1 MGFLKFEDMMKLG
14 LHNELLKA
22 IEELKQLT
30 STISLESLIN
40 FISMRQ
46 FKFNHGKSTTLS
58 SPFQQGTYLLGLAAS
73 QEEPTN
79 PIEFSDHLDKEIS
92 KLLNQIFSF
101 YTLNYFDLDKNNEN
115 DKKTKLVVMSAFIH
129 YFFTSKTLNSHQIK
143 EWIVFWFKDY
153 SRILQENYKFSV
165 EDLLSFS
172 ALLEDGIQDN
182 FDEGKKEIQ
191 LLDLYRQRFLD
202 KCDEDIANFPL
213 EVQRIKDDS
222 ELQERMKNFFENSLK
237 VFSVPI
243 SKMSDKFGS
252 EKLNSILNVFSLKRG
267 DAEEIIYLTDK
278 NPIQFKSLFID
289 KDRIYYV
296 ANNSF
301 FISIINFLENFLYK
315 EVKNA
320 QKNIQNRDKKLE
332 LKTIELFK
340 KLCSSNAE
348 FYESAFQNTNSTNE
362 HDLVIYDNGVLL
374 IVEAKASPPKEPMR
388 DAEKAFIKIRDH
400 FKSNAGLQKA
410 FEQANSL
417 KNRVLEEQKLTL
429 FTKKGK
435 LLIEI
440 PLVEIKVIHTIC
452 VTRDDF
458 GALGCNLDY
467 LLNKQ
472 EDESYPWVIDIANLD
487 SIVQAWDHLELNY
500 SDFYEFLSQRNQLH
514 NKVVSMDELEYVG
527 AYLKYQGGLKGFIS
541 AKADYIPLSMED
553 ADIFDEIYFKTLADE
568 KYELKK
574 APLFLHRIRRED
586 IFGAEK
592 KKVSTQKTNRKP
604 RSKIQRKS
612 RKLNRNK

>member
-1 MGFLKFEDMMKLG
+1 MMKPE
-14 LHNELLKA
+14 LHDELLKA
-22 IEELKQLT
+22 IKELKQLT

-46 FKFNHGKSTTLS
+46 FEFNHGKSTTLS

-79 PIEFSDHLDKEIS
+79 PTEFNDHLDKKIS
-92 KLLNQIFSF
+92 KLLNRIFSF
-101 YTLNYFDLDKNNEN
+101 YTLNYFDVDKNNEN
-115 DKKTKLVVMSAFIH
+115 DKQTKLVVMSAFIH

-143 EWIVFWFKDY
+143 EWIFFWFKDY
-153 SRILQENYKFSV
+153 STILQENYKFSV

-172 ALLEDGIQDN
+172 TLLEDEIQNN
-182 FDEGKKEIQ
+182 FDERKKEIQ
-191 LLDLYRQRFLD
+191 LLDLYRQRFLE

-213 EVQRIKDDS
+213 EMQRIKDDS
-222 ELQERMKNFFENSLK
+222 ELQGKMKNFFDNSLK
-237 VFSVPI
+237 FFSVPI
-243 SKMSDKFGS
+243 SKISDKFES
-252 EKLNSILNVFSLKRG
+252 EKLDNILNVFSLKRG

-301 FISIINFLENFLYK
+301 FIAIINFLENFLYK
-315 EVKNA
+315 EVKSA
-320 QKNIQNRDKKLE
+320 QENIQNRDKKLE
-332 LKTIELFK
+332 SKTTELFK
-340 KLCSSNAE
+340 RLCSSNAE
-348 FYESAFQNTNSTNE
+348 FYESAFQNANSTNE

-400 FKSNAGLQKA
+400 FKSSAGLQKA
-410 FEQANSL
+410 FDQANSL
-417 KNRVLEEQKLTL
+417 KNRVLDDQKLTL

-458 GALGCNLDY
+458 GALGCNLNY
-467 LLNKQ
+467 LLDKQ
-472 EDESYPWVIDIANLD
+472 EGESYPWVIDIANLD

-514 NKVVSMDELEYVG
+514 NKVISMDELEYVG

-541 AKADYIPLSMED
+541 AKADYIPLTMED

-574 APLFLHRIRRED
+574 ISLDLQRLKRED
-586 IFGAEK
+586 LFGHEVK
-592 KKVSTQKTNRKP
+592 EHRKKVNRKP
-604 RSKIQRKS
+604 KSKIQKKS
-612 RKLNRNK
+612 RKVNRK

>member
-1 MGFLKFEDMMKLG
+1 MKPE
-14 LHNELLKA
+14 LHDELLKA
-22 IEELKQLT
+22 IKELKQLT

-46 FKFNHGKSTTLS
+46 FEFNHGKSTTLS

-79 PIEFSDHLDKEIS
+79 PTEFNDHLDKKIS
-92 KLLNQIFSF
+92 KLLNRIFSF
-101 YTLNYFDLDKNNEN
+101 YTLNYFDVDKNNEN
-115 DKKTKLVVMSAFIH
+115 DKQTKLVVMSAFIH

-143 EWIVFWFKDY
+143 EWIFFWFKDY
-153 SRILQENYKFSV
+153 STILQENYKFSV

-172 ALLEDGIQDN
+172 TLLEDEIQNN
-182 FDEGKKEIQ
+182 FDERKKEIQ
-191 LLDLYRQRFLD
+191 LLDLYRQRFLE

-213 EVQRIKDDS
+213 EMQRIKDDS
-222 ELQERMKNFFENSLK
+222 ELQGKMKNFFDNSLK

-243 SKMSDKFGS
+243 SKISDKFES
-252 EKLNSILNVFSLKRG
+252 EKLDNILNVFSLKRG

-301 FISIINFLENFLYK
+301 FIAIINFLENFLYK
-315 EVKNA
+315 EVKSA

-332 LKTIELFK
+332 SKTTELFK
-340 KLCSSNAE
+340 RLCSSNAE
-348 FYESAFQNTNSTNE
+348 FYESAFQNANSTNE

-400 FKSNAGLQKA
+400 FKSSAGLQKA
-410 FEQANSL
+410 FDQANSL
-417 KNRVLEEQKLTL
+417 KNRVLDDQKLTL

-458 GALGCNLDY
+458 GALGCNLNY
-467 LLNKQ
+467 LLDKQ
-472 EDESYPWVIDIANLD
+472 EGESYPWVIDIANLD

-514 NKVVSMDELEYVG
+514 NKVISMDELEYVG

-541 AKADYIPLSMED
+541 AKADYIPLTMED

-574 APLFLHRIRRED
+574 ISLDLQRLKRED
-586 IFGAEK
+586 LFGHEVK
-592 KKVSTQKTNRKP
+592 EHRKKVNRKP
-604 RSKIQRKS
+604 KSKIQKKS
-612 RKLNRNK
+612 RKVNRK

>member
-1 MGFLKFEDMMKLG
+1 MMKPE
-14 LHNELLKA
+14 LHDELLKA
-22 IEELKQLT
+22 IKELKQLT

-46 FKFNHGKSTTLS
+46 FEFNHGKSTTLS

-79 PIEFSDHLDKEIS
+79 PTEFNDHLDKKIS
-92 KLLNQIFSF
+92 KLLNRIFSF
-101 YTLNYFDLDKNNEN
+101 YTLNYFDVDKNNEN
-115 DKKTKLVVMSAFIH
+115 DKQTKLVVMSAFIH

-143 EWIVFWFKDY
+143 EWIFFWFKDY
-153 SRILQENYKFSV
+153 STILQENYKFSV

-172 ALLEDGIQDN
+172 TLLEDEIQNN
-182 FDEGKKEIQ
+182 FDERKKEIQ
-191 LLDLYRQRFLD
+191 LLDLYRQRFLE

-213 EVQRIKDDS
+213 EMQRIKDDS
-222 ELQERMKNFFENSLK
+222 ELQGKMKNFFDNSLK

-243 SKMSDKFGS
+243 SKISDKFES
-252 EKLNSILNVFSLKRG
+252 EKLDNILNVFSLKRG

-301 FISIINFLENFLYK
+301 FIAIINFLENFLYK
-315 EVKNA
+315 EVKSA

-332 LKTIELFK
+332 SKTTELFK
-340 KLCSSNAE
+340 RLCSSNAE
-348 FYESAFQNTNSTNE
+348 FYESAFQNANSTNE

-388 DAEKAFIKIRDH
+388 DAEKAFIKIRGH
-400 FKSNAGLQKA
+400 FKSSAGLQKA
-410 FEQANSL
+410 FDQANSL
-417 KNRVLEEQKLTL
+417 KNRVLDDQKLTL

-458 GALGCNLDY
+458 GALGCNLNY
-467 LLNKQ
+467 LLDKQ
-472 EDESYPWVIDIANLD
+472 EGESYPWVIDIANLD

-514 NKVVSMDELEYVG
+514 NKVISMDELEYVG

-541 AKADYIPLSMED
+541 AKADYIPLTMKN
-553 ADIFDEIYFKTLADE
+553 ADIFDEIYFKTLADK

-574 APLFLHRIRRED
+574 ISLDLQRLKRED
-586 IFGAEK
+586 LFGHEVK
-592 KKVSTQKTNRKP
+592 EHRKKVNRKP
-604 RSKIQRKS
+604 KSKIQKKS
-612 RKLNRNK
+612 RKVNRK

>member
-1 MGFLKFEDMMKLG
+1 MKPE
-14 LHNELLKA
+14 LHDELLKA

-46 FKFNHGKSTTLS
+46 FEFNHGKSTTLS

-79 PIEFSDHLDKEIS
+79 PTEFNDHLDKKIS
-92 KLLNQIFSF
+92 KLLNRIFSF
-101 YTLNYFDLDKNNEN
+101 YTLNYFDVDKNNEN
-115 DKKTKLVVMSAFIH
+115 DKQTKLVVMSAFIH

-143 EWIVFWFKDY
+143 EWIFFWFKDY
-153 SRILQENYKFSV
+153 STILQENYKFSV

-172 ALLEDGIQDN
+172 NLLEDEIQNN
-182 FDEGKKEIQ
+182 FDERKKEIQ
-191 LLDLYRQRFLD
+191 LLDLYRQRFLE

-213 EVQRIKDDS
+213 EMQRIKDDS
-222 ELQERMKNFFENSLK
+222 ELQEKMKNFFDNSLK

-243 SKMSDKFGS
+243 SKISDKFEG
-252 EKLNSILNVFSLKRG
+252 EKLNNILNVFSLKRG

-301 FISIINFLENFLYK
+301 FIAIINFLENFLYK
-315 EVKNA
+315 EVKSA

-332 LKTIELFK
+332 SKTTELFK
-340 KLCSSNAE
+340 RLCSSNAE
-348 FYESAFQNTNSTNE
+348 FYESAFQNANSTNE

-400 FKSNAGLQKA
+400 FKSSAGLQKA
-410 FEQANSL
+410 FDQANSL
-417 KNRVLEEQKLTL
+417 KNRVLDDQKLTL

-458 GALGCNLDY
+458 GALSCNLNY
-467 LLNKQ
+467 LLDKQ
-472 EDESYPWVIDIANLD
+472 EGESYPWVIDIANLD

-514 NKVVSMDELEYVG
+514 NKVISMDELEYVG

-541 AKADYIPLSMED
+541 AKADYIPLTMED

-574 APLFLHRIRRED
+574 ISLDLQRLKRED
-586 IFGAEK
+586 LFRHEVK
-592 KKVSTQKTNRKP
+592 EHRKKVNRKP
-604 RSKIQRKS
+604 KSKIQKKS
-612 RKLNRNK
+612 RKVNRK

>member
-1 MGFLKFEDMMKLG
+1 MKPE
-14 LHNELLKA
+14 LHDELLKA
-22 IEELKQLT
+22 IKELKQLT

-46 FKFNHGKSTTLS
+46 FEFNHGKSTTLS

-79 PIEFSDHLDKEIS
+79 PTEFNDHLDKKIS
-92 KLLNQIFSF
+92 KLLNRIFSF
-101 YTLNYFDLDKNNEN
+101 YTLNYFDVDKNNEN
-115 DKKTKLVVMSAFIH
+115 DKQTKLVVMSAFIH

-143 EWIVFWFKDY
+143 EWIFFWFKDY
-153 SRILQENYKFSV
+153 STILQENYKFSV

-172 ALLEDGIQDN
+172 TLLEDEIQNN
-182 FDEGKKEIQ
+182 FDERKKEIQ
-191 LLDLYRQRFLD
+191 LLDLYRQRFLE

-213 EVQRIKDDS
+213 EMQRIKDDS
-222 ELQERMKNFFENSLK
+222 ELQGKMKNFFDNSLK

-243 SKMSDKFGS
+243 SKISDKFES
-252 EKLNSILNVFSLKRG
+252 EKLDNILNVFSLKRG

-301 FISIINFLENFLYK
+301 FIAIINFLENFLYK
-315 EVKNA
+315 EVKSA

-332 LKTIELFK
+332 SKTTELFK
-340 KLCSSNAE
+340 RLCSSNAE
-348 FYESAFQNTNSTNE
+348 FYESAFQNANSTNE

-400 FKSNAGLQKA
+400 FKSSAGLQKA
-410 FEQANSL
+410 FDQANSL
-417 KNRVLEEQKLTL
+417 KNRVLDDQKLTL

-458 GALGCNLDY
+458 GALGCNLNY
-467 LLNKQ
+467 LLDKQ
-472 EDESYPWVIDIANLD
+472 EGESYPWVIDIANLD

-514 NKVVSMDELEYVG
+514 NKVISMDELEYVG

-541 AKADYIPLSMED
+541 AKADYIPLTMKN
-553 ADIFDEIYFKTLADE
+553 ADIFDEIYFKTLADK

-574 APLFLHRIRRED
+574 ISLDLQRLKRED
-586 IFGAEK
+586 LFGHEVK
-592 KKVSTQKTNRKP
+592 EHRKKVNRKP
-604 RSKIQRKS
+604 KSKIQKKS
-612 RKLNRNK
+612 RKVNRK

>member
-1 MGFLKFEDMMKLG
+1 MKPE
-14 LHNELLKA
+14 LHDELVKA

-46 FKFNHGKSTTLS
+46 FEFNHGKSTTLS

-79 PIEFSDHLDKEIS
+79 PTEFNDHLDKKIS
-92 KLLNQIFSF
+92 KLLNRIFSF
-101 YTLNYFDLDKNNEN
+101 YTLNYFDVDKNNEN
-115 DKKTKLVVMSAFIH
+115 DKQTKLVVMSAFIH

-143 EWIVFWFKDY
+143 EWIFFWFKDY
-153 SRILQENYKFSV
+153 STILQENYKFSV

-172 ALLEDGIQDN
+172 TLLEDEIQNN
-182 FDEGKKEIQ
+182 FDERKKEIQ
-191 LLDLYRQRFLD
+191 LLDLYRQRFLE

-213 EVQRIKDDS
+213 EMQRIKDDS
-222 ELQERMKNFFENSLK
+222 ELQEKMKNFFDNSLK

-243 SKMSDKFGS
+243 SKISDKFES
-252 EKLNSILNVFSLKRG
+252 EKLNNILNVFSLKRG

-278 NPIQFKSLFID
+278 NPVQFKSLFID

-301 FISIINFLENFLYK
+301 FIAIINFLENFLYK
-315 EVKNA
+315 EVKSA

-332 LKTIELFK
+332 SKTTELFK
-340 KLCSSNAE
+340 RLCSSNAE
-348 FYESAFQNTNSTNE
+348 FYESAFQNANSTNE

-400 FKSNAGLQKA
+400 FKSSAGLQKA
-410 FEQANSL
+410 FDQANSL
-417 KNRVLEEQKLTL
+417 KNRVLDDQKLTL

-458 GALGCNLDY
+458 GAFGCNLNY
-467 LLNKQ
+467 LLDKQ

-500 SDFYEFLSQRNQLH
+500 SNFYEFLSQRNQLH
-514 NKVVSMDELEYVG
+514 NKVISMDELEYVG

-541 AKADYIPLSMED
+541 AKADYIPLTMED

-574 APLFLHRIRRED
+574 ISLDLQRLKRED
-586 IFGAEK
+586 LFGHEVK
-592 KKVSTQKTNRKP
+592 EYRKKVNRKP
-604 RSKIQRKS
+604 KSKIQKKS
-612 RKLNRNK
+612 RKVNRK

>member
-1 MGFLKFEDMMKLG
+1 
-14 LHNELLKA
+14 
-22 IEELKQLT
+22 
-30 STISLESLIN
+30 
-40 FISMRQ
+40 
-46 FKFNHGKSTTLS
+46 
-58 SPFQQGTYLLGLAAS
+58 
-73 QEEPTN
+73 
-79 PIEFSDHLDKEIS
+79 
-92 KLLNQIFSF
+92 
-101 YTLNYFDLDKNNEN
+101 
-115 DKKTKLVVMSAFIH
+115 MSAFIH

-143 EWIVFWFKDY
+143 EWIFFWFKDY
-153 SRILQENYKFSV
+153 STILQENYKFSV

-172 ALLEDGIQDN
+172 TLLEDEIQNN
-182 FDEGKKEIQ
+182 FDERKKEIQ
-191 LLDLYRQRFLD
+191 LLDLYRQRFLE

-213 EVQRIKDDS
+213 EMQRIKDDS
-222 ELQERMKNFFENSLK
+222 ELQGKMKNFFDNSLK

-243 SKMSDKFGS
+243 SKISDKFES
-252 EKLNSILNVFSLKRG
+252 EKLDNILNVFSLKRG

-301 FISIINFLENFLYK
+301 FIAIINFLENFLYK
-315 EVKNA
+315 EVKSA

-332 LKTIELFK
+332 SKTTELFK
-340 KLCSSNAE
+340 RLCSSNAE
-348 FYESAFQNTNSTNE
+348 FYESAFQNANSTNE

-400 FKSNAGLQKA
+400 FKSSAGLQKA
-410 FEQANSL
+410 FDQANSL
-417 KNRVLEEQKLTL
+417 KNRVLDDQKLTL

-458 GALGCNLDY
+458 GALGCNLNY
-467 LLNKQ
+467 LLDKQ
-472 EDESYPWVIDIANLD
+472 EGESYPWVIDIANLD

-514 NKVVSMDELEYVG
+514 NKVISMDELEYVG

-541 AKADYIPLSMED
+541 AKADYIPLTMKN
-553 ADIFDEIYFKTLADE
+553 ADIFDEIYFKTLADK

-574 APLFLHRIRRED
+574 ISLDLQRLKRED
-586 IFGAEK
+586 LFGHEVK
-592 KKVSTQKTNRKP
+592 EHRKKVNRKP
-604 RSKIQRKS
+604 KSKIQKKS
-612 RKLNRNK
+612 RKVNRK

>member
-1 MGFLKFEDMMKLG
+1 MMKPE
-14 LHNELLKA
+14 LHDELLKA
-22 IEELKQLT
+22 IKELKQLT

-46 FKFNHGKSTTLS
+46 FEFNHGKSTTLS

-79 PIEFSDHLDKEIS
+79 PTEFNDHLDKKIS
-92 KLLNQIFSF
+92 KLLNRIFSF
-101 YTLNYFDLDKNNEN
+101 YTLNYFDVDKNNEN
-115 DKKTKLVVMSAFIH
+115 DKQTKLVVMSAFIH

-143 EWIVFWFKDY
+143 EWIFFWFKDY
-153 SRILQENYKFSV
+153 STILQENYKFSV

-172 ALLEDGIQDN
+172 TLLEDEIQNN
-182 FDEGKKEIQ
+182 FDERKKEIQ
-191 LLDLYRQRFLD
+191 LLDLYRQRFLE

-213 EVQRIKDDS
+213 EMQRIKDDS
-222 ELQERMKNFFENSLK
+222 ELQGKMKNFFDNSLK

-243 SKMSDKFGS
+243 SKISDKFES
-252 EKLNSILNVFSLKRG
+252 EKLDNILNVFSLKRG

-301 FISIINFLENFLYK
+301 FIAIINFLENFLYK
-315 EVKNA
+315 EVKSA

-332 LKTIELFK
+332 SKTTELFK
-340 KLCSSNAE
+340 RLCSSNAE
-348 FYESAFQNTNSTNE
+348 FYESAFQNANSTNE

-400 FKSNAGLQKA
+400 FKSSAGLQKA
-410 FEQANSL
+410 FDQANSL
-417 KNRVLEEQKLTL
+417 KNRVLDDQKLTL

-458 GALGCNLDY
+458 GALGCNLNY
-467 LLNKQ
+467 LLDKQ
-472 EDESYPWVIDIANLD
+472 EGESYPWVIDIANLD

-514 NKVVSMDELEYVG
+514 NKVISMDELEYVG

-541 AKADYIPLSMED
+541 AKADYIPLTMKN
-553 ADIFDEIYFKTLADE
+553 ADIFDEIYFKTLADK

-574 APLFLHRIRRED
+574 ISLDLQRLKRED
-586 IFGAEK
+586 LFGHEVK
-592 KKVSTQKTNRKP
+592 EHRKKVNRKP
-604 RSKIQRKS
+604 KSKIQKKS
-612 RKLNRNK
+612 RKVNRK

>member
-1 MGFLKFEDMMKLG
+1 MKPE
-14 LHNELLKA
+14 LHDELLKA

-46 FKFNHGKSTTLS
+46 FEFNHGKSTTLS

-79 PIEFSDHLDKEIS
+79 PTEFNDHLDKKIS
-92 KLLNQIFSF
+92 KLLNRIFSF
-101 YTLNYFDLDKNNEN
+101 YTLNYFDVDKNNEN
-115 DKKTKLVVMSAFIH
+115 DKQTKLVVMSAFIH
-129 YFFTSKTLNSHQIK
+129 YFFTSKTLNSHQVK
-143 EWIVFWFKDY
+143 EWIFFWFKDY
-153 SRILQENYKFSV
+153 STIVQENYKFSV

-172 ALLEDGIQDN
+172 TLLEDEIQNN
-182 FDEGKKEIQ
+182 FDERKKEIQ
-191 LLDLYRQRFLD
+191 LLDLYRQRFLE

-213 EVQRIKDDS
+213 EMQRIKDDS
-222 ELQERMKNFFENSLK
+222 ELQEKMKNFFDNSLK

-243 SKMSDKFGS
+243 SKISDKFEG
-252 EKLNSILNVFSLKRG
+252 EKLNNILNVFSLKRG

-301 FISIINFLENFLYK
+301 FIAIINFLENFLYK
-315 EVKNA
+315 EVKSA

-332 LKTIELFK
+332 SKTTELFK
-340 KLCSSNAE
+340 RLCSSNAE
-348 FYESAFQNTNSTNE
+348 FYESAFQNANSTNE

-400 FKSNAGLQKA
+400 FKSSAGLQKA
-410 FEQANSL
+410 FDQANSL
-417 KNRVLEEQKLTL
+417 KNRVLDDQKLTL

-458 GALGCNLDY
+458 GALSCNLNY
-467 LLNKQ
+467 LLDKQ
-472 EDESYPWVIDIANLD
+472 EGESYPWVIDIANLD

-514 NKVVSMDELEYVG
+514 NKVISMDELEYVG

-541 AKADYIPLSMED
+541 AKADYIPLTMED
-553 ADIFDEIYFKTLADE
+553 ADIFDEIYFKKLANE

-574 APLFLHRIRRED
+574 ISLDLQRLKRED
-586 IFGAEK
+586 LFGHEVK
-592 KKVSTQKTNRKP
+592 EHRKKVNRKP
-604 RSKIQRKS
+604 KSKIQKKS
-612 RKLNRNK
+612 RKVNRK

>member
-1 MGFLKFEDMMKLG
+1 MKPE
-14 LHNELLKA
+14 LHDELLKA
-22 IEELKQLT
+22 IKELKQLT

-46 FKFNHGKSTTLS
+46 FEFNHGKSTTLS

-79 PIEFSDHLDKEIS
+79 PTEFNDHLDKKIS
-92 KLLNQIFSF
+92 KLLNRIFSF
-101 YTLNYFDLDKNNEN
+101 YTLNYFDVDKNNEN
-115 DKKTKLVVMSAFIH
+115 DKQTKLVVMSAFIH

-143 EWIVFWFKDY
+143 EWIFFWFKDY
-153 SRILQENYKFSV
+153 STILQENYKFSV

-172 ALLEDGIQDN
+172 TLLEDEIQNN
-182 FDEGKKEIQ
+182 FDERKKEIQ
-191 LLDLYRQRFLD
+191 LLDLYRQRFLE

-213 EVQRIKDDS
+213 EMQRIKDDS
-222 ELQERMKNFFENSLK
+222 ELQGKMKNFFDNSLK

-243 SKMSDKFGS
+243 SKISDKFES
-252 EKLNSILNVFSLKRG
+252 EKLDNILNVFSLKRG

-301 FISIINFLENFLYK
+301 FIAIINFLENFLYK
-315 EVKNA
+315 EVKSP

-332 LKTIELFK
+332 SKTTELFK
-340 KLCSSNAE
+340 RLCSSNAE
-348 FYESAFQNTNSTNE
+348 FYESAFQNANSTNE

-400 FKSNAGLQKA
+400 FKSSAGLQKA
-410 FEQANSL
+410 FDQANSL
-417 KNRVLEEQKLTL
+417 KNRVLDDQKLTL

-458 GALGCNLDY
+458 GALGCNLNY
-467 LLNKQ
+467 LLDKQ
-472 EDESYPWVIDIANLD
+472 EGESYPWVIDIANLD

-514 NKVVSMDELEYVG
+514 NKVISMDELEYVG

-541 AKADYIPLSMED
+541 AKADYIPLTMKN
-553 ADIFDEIYFKTLADE
+553 ADIFDEIYFKTLADK

-574 APLFLHRIRRED
+574 ISLDLQRLKRED
-586 IFGAEK
+586 LFGHEVK
-592 KKVSTQKTNRKP
+592 EHRKKVNRKP
-604 RSKIQRKS
+604 KSKIQKKS
-612 RKLNRNK
+612 RKVNRK

>member
-1 MGFLKFEDMMKLG
+1 MKPE
-14 LHNELLKA
+14 LHDELLKA
-22 IEELKQLT
+22 IKELKQLT

-46 FKFNHGKSTTLS
+46 FEFNHGKSTTLS

-79 PIEFSDHLDKEIS
+79 PTEFNDHLDKKIS
-92 KLLNQIFSF
+92 KLLNRIFSF
-101 YTLNYFDLDKNNEN
+101 YTLNYFDVDKNNEN
-115 DKKTKLVVMSAFIH
+115 DKQTKLVVMSAFIH

-143 EWIVFWFKDY
+143 EWIFFWFKDY
-153 SRILQENYKFSV
+153 STILQENYKFSV

-172 ALLEDGIQDN
+172 TLLEDEIQNN
-182 FDEGKKEIQ
+182 FDERKKEIQ
-191 LLDLYRQRFLD
+191 LLDLYRQRFLE

-213 EVQRIKDDS
+213 EMQRIKDDS
-222 ELQERMKNFFENSLK
+222 ELQGKMKNFFDNSLK

-243 SKMSDKFGS
+243 SKISDKFES
-252 EKLNSILNVFSLKRG
+252 EKLDNILNVFSLKRG

-301 FISIINFLENFLYK
+301 FIAIINFLENFLYK
-315 EVKNA
+315 EVKSA

-332 LKTIELFK
+332 SKTTELFK
-340 KLCSSNAE
+340 RLCSSNAE
-348 FYESAFQNTNSTNE
+348 FYESAFQNANSTNE

-400 FKSNAGLQKA
+400 FKSSAGLQKA
-410 FEQANSL
+410 FDQANSL
-417 KNRVLEEQKLTL
+417 KNRVLDNQKLTL

-458 GALGCNLDY
+458 GALGCNLNY
-467 LLNKQ
+467 LLDKQ
-472 EDESYPWVIDIANLD
+472 EGESYPWVIDIANLD

-514 NKVVSMDELEYVG
+514 NKVISMDELEYVG

-541 AKADYIPLSMED
+541 AKADYIPLTMKN
-553 ADIFDEIYFKTLADE
+553 ADIFDEIYFKTLADK

-574 APLFLHRIRRED
+574 ISLDLQRLKRED
-586 IFGAEK
+586 LFGHEVK
-592 KKVSTQKTNRKP
+592 EHRKKVNRKP
-604 RSKIQRKS
+604 KSKIQKKS
-612 RKLNRNK
+612 RKVNRK

>member
-1 MGFLKFEDMMKLG
+1 MKPE
-14 LHNELLKA
+14 LHDELLKA
-22 IEELKQLT
+22 IKELKQLT

-46 FKFNHGKSTTLS
+46 FEFNHGKSTTLS

-79 PIEFSDHLDKEIS
+79 PTEFNDHLDKKIS
-92 KLLNQIFSF
+92 KLLNRIFSF
-101 YTLNYFDLDKNNEN
+101 YTLNYFDVDKNNEN
-115 DKKTKLVVMSAFIH
+115 DKQTKLVVMSAFIH

-143 EWIVFWFKDY
+143 EWIFFWFKDY
-153 SRILQENYKFSV
+153 STILQENYKFSV

-172 ALLEDGIQDN
+172 TLLEDEIQNN
-182 FDEGKKEIQ
+182 FDERKKEIQ
-191 LLDLYRQRFLD
+191 LLDLYRQRFLE

-213 EVQRIKDDS
+213 EMQRIKDDS
-222 ELQERMKNFFENSLK
+222 ELQGKMKNFFENSLK

-243 SKMSDKFGS
+243 SKISDKFES
-252 EKLNSILNVFSLKRG
+252 EKLDNILNVFSLKRG

-301 FISIINFLENFLYK
+301 FIAIINFLENFLYK
-315 EVKNA
+315 EVKSA

-332 LKTIELFK
+332 SKTTELFK
-340 KLCSSNAE
+340 RLCSSNAE
-348 FYESAFQNTNSTNE
+348 FYESAFQNANSTNE

-400 FKSNAGLQKA
+400 FKSSAGLQKA
-410 FEQANSL
+410 FDQANSL
-417 KNRVLEEQKLTL
+417 KNRVLDDQKLTL

-458 GALGCNLDY
+458 GALGCNLNY
-467 LLNKQ
+467 LLDKQ
-472 EDESYPWVIDIANLD
+472 EGESYPWVIDIANLD

-514 NKVVSMDELEYVG
+514 NKVISMDELEYVG

-541 AKADYIPLSMED
+541 AKADYIPLTMKN
-553 ADIFDEIYFKTLADE
+553 ADIFDEIYFKTLADK

-574 APLFLHRIRRED
+574 ISLDLQRLKRED
-586 IFGAEK
+586 LFGHEVK
-592 KKVSTQKTNRKP
+592 EHRKKVNRKP
-604 RSKIQRKS
+604 KSKIQKKS
-612 RKLNRNK
+612 RKVNRK

>member
-1 MGFLKFEDMMKLG
+1 
-14 LHNELLKA
+14 
-22 IEELKQLT
+22 
-30 STISLESLIN
+30 
-40 FISMRQ
+40 MRQ
-46 FKFNHGKSTTLS
+46 FEFNHGKSTTLS

-79 PIEFSDHLDKEIS
+79 PTEFNGHLDKKIS
-92 KLLNQIFSF
+92 KLLNRIFSF
-101 YTLNYFDLDKNNEN
+101 YTLNYFDVDKNNEN
-115 DKKTKLVVMSAFIH
+115 DKQTKLVVMSAFIH

-143 EWIVFWFKDY
+143 EWIFFWFNDY
-153 SRILQENYKFSV
+153 STILQENYKFSV

-172 ALLEDGIQDN
+172 TLLEDGIQSN

-191 LLDLYRQRFLD
+191 LLDLYRQRFLE
-202 KCDEDIANFPL
+202 KCDEDIDNFPL
-213 EVQRIKDDS
+213 EMQRIKDDR

-243 SKMSDKFGS
+243 SKMSDKFES
-252 EKLNSILNVFSLKRG
+252 ETLNNILNVFSLKRG

-278 NPIQFKSLFID
+278 NPIQFKSLFIYE
-289 KDRIYYV
+289 DRIYYV

-301 FISIINFLENFLYK
+301 FIAIINFLENFLYK
-315 EVKNA
+315 EVKSA

-332 LKTIELFK
+332 SKTTELFK
-340 KLCSSNAE
+340 RLCSSNAE
-348 FYESAFQNTNSTNE
+348 FYESAFQNANSTNE

-400 FKSNAGLQKA
+400 FKSSAGLQKA
-410 FEQANSL
+410 FDQANSL
-417 KNRVLEEQKLTL
+417 KNRVLEDQKLTL

-467 LLNKQ
+467 LLDKQ
-472 EDESYPWVIDIANLD
+472 EGESYPWVIDIANLD
-487 SIVQAWDHLELNY
+487 SIVHAWDHLELNY

-514 NKVVSMDELEYVG
+514 TKVVSMDELEYVG

-553 ADIFDEIYFKTLADE
+553 ADIFDKIYFKTLADE

-574 APLFLHRIRRED
+574 VPLSLHRIKRED
-586 IFGAEK
+586 FFGTKENKILKEK
-592 KKVSTQKTNRKP
+592 SNRKP

-612 RKLNRNK
+612 RKMNRKK

>member
-1 MGFLKFEDMMKLG
+1 MKPE
-14 LHNELLKA
+14 LHDELLKA
-22 IEELKQLT
+22 IKELKQLT

-46 FKFNHGKSTTLS
+46 FEFNHGKSTTLS

-79 PIEFSDHLDKEIS
+79 PTEFNDHLDKKIS
-92 KLLNQIFSF
+92 KLLTRIFSF
-101 YTLNYFDLDKNNEN
+101 YTLNYFDVDKNNEN
-115 DKKTKLVVMSAFIH
+115 DKQTKLVVMSAFIH

-143 EWIVFWFKDY
+143 EWIFFWFKDY
-153 SRILQENYKFSV
+153 STILQENYKFSV

-172 ALLEDGIQDN
+172 TLLEDEIQNN
-182 FDEGKKEIQ
+182 FDERKKEIQ
-191 LLDLYRQRFLD
+191 LLDLYRQRFLE

-213 EVQRIKDDS
+213 EMQRIKDDS
-222 ELQERMKNFFENSLK
+222 ELQGKMKNFFDNSLK

-243 SKMSDKFGS
+243 SKISDKFES
-252 EKLNSILNVFSLKRG
+252 EKLDNILNVFSLKRG

-301 FISIINFLENFLYK
+301 FIAIINFLENFLYK
-315 EVKNA
+315 EVKSA

-332 LKTIELFK
+332 SKTTELFK
-340 KLCSSNAE
+340 RLCSSNAE
-348 FYESAFQNTNSTNE
+348 FYESAFQNANSTNE

-400 FKSNAGLQKA
+400 FKSSAGLQKA
-410 FEQANSL
+410 FDQANSL
-417 KNRVLEEQKLTL
+417 KNRVLDDQKLTL

-458 GALGCNLDY
+458 GALGCNLNY
-467 LLNKQ
+467 LLDKQ
-472 EDESYPWVIDIANLD
+472 EGESYPWVIDIANLD

-514 NKVVSMDELEYVG
+514 NKVISMDELEYVG

-541 AKADYIPLSMED
+541 AKADYIPLTMKN
-553 ADIFDEIYFKTLADE
+553 ADIFDEIYFKTLADK

-574 APLFLHRIRRED
+574 ISLDLQRLKRED
-586 IFGAEK
+586 LFGHEVK
-592 KKVSTQKTNRKP
+592 EHRKKVNRKP
-604 RSKIQRKS
+604 KSKIQKKS
-612 RKLNRNK
+612 RKVNRK

>member
-1 MGFLKFEDMMKLG
+1 MKPE
-14 LHNELLKA
+14 LHDELLKA

-46 FKFNHGKSTTLS
+46 FEFNHGKSTTLS

-73 QEEPTN
+73 QGEPTN
-79 PIEFSDHLDKEIS
+79 PTEFNDHLDKKIS
-92 KLLNQIFSF
+92 KLLNRIFSF
-101 YTLNYFDLDKNNEN
+101 YTLNYFDVDKNNEN
-115 DKKTKLVVMSAFIH
+115 DKQTKLVVMSAFIH

-143 EWIVFWFKDY
+143 EWIFFWFKDY
-153 SRILQENYKFSV
+153 STILQENYKFSV

-172 ALLEDGIQDN
+172 NLLEDEIQNN
-182 FDEGKKEIQ
+182 FDERKKEIQ
-191 LLDLYRQRFLD
+191 LLDLYRQRFLE

-213 EVQRIKDDS
+213 EMQRIKDDS
-222 ELQERMKNFFENSLK
+222 ELQEKMKNFFDNSLK

-243 SKMSDKFGS
+243 SKISDKFES
-252 EKLNSILNVFSLKRG
+252 EKLNNILNVFSLKRG

-301 FISIINFLENFLYK
+301 FIAIINFLENFLYK
-315 EVKNA
+315 EVKSA

-332 LKTIELFK
+332 SKTTELFK
-340 KLCSSNAE
+340 RLCSSNAE
-348 FYESAFQNTNSTNE
+348 FYESAFQNANSTNE

-400 FKSNAGLQKA
+400 FKSSAGLQKA
-410 FEQANSL
+410 FDQANSL
-417 KNRVLEEQKLTL
+417 KNRVLDDQKLTL

-458 GALGCNLDY
+458 GALGCNLNY
-467 LLNKQ
+467 LLDKQ
-472 EDESYPWVIDIANLD
+472 EGESYPWVIDIANLD

-514 NKVVSMDELEYVG
+514 NKVISMDELEYVG

-541 AKADYIPLSMED
+541 AKADYIPLTMED

-574 APLFLHRIRRED
+574 ISLDLQRLKRED
-586 IFGAEK
+586 LFRHEVK
-592 KKVSTQKTNRKP
+592 EHRKKVNRKP
-604 RSKIQRKS
+604 KSKIQKKS
-612 RKLNRNK
+612 RKVNRK

>member
-1 MGFLKFEDMMKLG
+1 MKPE
-14 LHNELLKA
+14 LHDELLKA
-22 IEELKQLT
+22 IKELKQLT

-46 FKFNHGKSTTLS
+46 FEFNHGKSTTLS

-79 PIEFSDHLDKEIS
+79 PTEFNDHLDKKIS
-92 KLLNQIFSF
+92 KLLNRIFSF
-101 YTLNYFDLDKNNEN
+101 YTLNYFDVDKNNEN
-115 DKKTKLVVMSAFIH
+115 DKQTKLVVMSAFIH

-143 EWIVFWFKDY
+143 EWIFFWFKDY
-153 SRILQENYKFSV
+153 STILQENYKFSV

-172 ALLEDGIQDN
+172 TLLEDEIQNN
-182 FDEGKKEIQ
+182 FDERKKEIQ
-191 LLDLYRQRFLD
+191 LLDLYRQRFLE

-213 EVQRIKDDS
+213 EMQRIKDDS
-222 ELQERMKNFFENSLK
+222 ELQGKMKNFFDNSLK
-237 VFSVPI
+237 FFSVPI
-243 SKMSDKFGS
+243 SKISDKFES
-252 EKLNSILNVFSLKRG
+252 EKLDNILNVFSLKRG

-301 FISIINFLENFLYK
+301 FIAIINFLENFLYK
-315 EVKNA
+315 EVKSA

-332 LKTIELFK
+332 SKTTELFK
-340 KLCSSNAE
+340 RLCSSNAE
-348 FYESAFQNTNSTNE
+348 FYESAFQNANSTNE

-400 FKSNAGLQKA
+400 FKSSAGLQKA
-410 FEQANSL
+410 FDQANSL
-417 KNRVLEEQKLTL
+417 KNRVLDDQKLTL

-458 GALGCNLDY
+458 GALGCNLNY
-467 LLNKQ
+467 LLDKQ
-472 EDESYPWVIDIANLD
+472 EGESYPWVIDIANLD

-514 NKVVSMDELEYVG
+514 NKVISMDELEYVG

-541 AKADYIPLSMED
+541 AKADYIPLTMED

-574 APLFLHRIRRED
+574 ISLDLQRLKRED
-586 IFGAEK
+586 LFGHEVK
-592 KKVSTQKTNRKP
+592 EHRKKVNRKP
-604 RSKIQRKS
+604 KSKIQKKS
-612 RKLNRNK
+612 RKVNRK

>member
-1 MGFLKFEDMMKLG
+1 MKPE
-14 LHNELLKA
+14 LHDELLKA
-22 IEELKQLT
+22 IKELKQLT

-46 FKFNHGKSTTLS
+46 FEFNHGKSTTLS

-79 PIEFSDHLDKEIS
+79 PTEFNDHLDKKIS
-92 KLLNQIFSF
+92 KLLNRIFSF
-101 YTLNYFDLDKNNEN
+101 YTLNYFDVDKNNEN
-115 DKKTKLVVMSAFIH
+115 DKQTKLVVMSAFIH

-143 EWIVFWFKDY
+143 EWIFFWFKDY
-153 SRILQENYKFSV
+153 STILQENYKFSV

-172 ALLEDGIQDN
+172 TLLEDEIQNN
-182 FDEGKKEIQ
+182 FDERKKEIQ
-191 LLDLYRQRFLD
+191 LLDLYRQRFLE

-213 EVQRIKDDS
+213 EMQRIKDDS
-222 ELQERMKNFFENSLK
+222 ELQGKMKNFFDNSLK

-243 SKMSDKFGS
+243 SKISDKFES
-252 EKLNSILNVFSLKRG
+252 EKLDNILNVFSLKRG

-301 FISIINFLENFLYK
+301 FIAIINFLENFLYK
-315 EVKNA
+315 EVKSA
-320 QKNIQNRDKKLE
+320 QENIQNRDKKLE
-332 LKTIELFK
+332 SKTTELFK
-340 KLCSSNAE
+340 RLCSSNAE
-348 FYESAFQNTNSTNE
+348 FYESAFQNANSTNE

-400 FKSNAGLQKA
+400 FKSSAGLQKA
-410 FEQANSL
+410 FDQANSL
-417 KNRVLEEQKLTL
+417 KNRVLDDQKLTL

-458 GALGCNLDY
+458 GALGCNLNY
-467 LLNKQ
+467 LLDKQ
-472 EDESYPWVIDIANLD
+472 EGESYPWVIDIANLD

-514 NKVVSMDELEYVG
+514 NKVISMDELEYVG

-541 AKADYIPLSMED
+541 AKADYIPLTMED
-553 ADIFDEIYFKTLADE
+553 ADIFDEIYFKTLADK

-574 APLFLHRIRRED
+574 ISLDLQRLKRED
-586 IFGAEK
+586 LFGHEVK
-592 KKVSTQKTNRKP
+592 EHRKKVNRKP
-604 RSKIQRKS
+604 KSKIQKKS
-612 RKLNRNK
+612 RKVNRK

>member
-1 MGFLKFEDMMKLG
+1 MKPE
-14 LHNELLKA
+14 LHDELLKA
-22 IEELKQLT
+22 IKELKQLT

-46 FKFNHGKSTTLS
+46 FEFNHGKSTTLS

-79 PIEFSDHLDKEIS
+79 PTEFNDYLDKKIS
-92 KLLNQIFSF
+92 KLLNRIFSF
-101 YTLNYFDLDKNNEN
+101 YTLNYFDVDKNNEN
-115 DKKTKLVVMSAFIH
+115 DKQTKLVVMSAFIH

-143 EWIVFWFKDY
+143 EWIFFWFKDY
-153 SRILQENYKFSV
+153 STILQENYKFSV

-172 ALLEDGIQDN
+172 TLLEDEIQNN
-182 FDEGKKEIQ
+182 FDERKKEIQ
-191 LLDLYRQRFLD
+191 LLDLYRQRFLE

-213 EVQRIKDDS
+213 EMQRIKDDS
-222 ELQERMKNFFENSLK
+222 ELQGKMKNFFDNSLK

-243 SKMSDKFGS
+243 SKISDKFES
-252 EKLNSILNVFSLKRG
+252 EKLDNILNVFSLKRG

-301 FISIINFLENFLYK
+301 FIAIINFLENFLYK
-315 EVKNA
+315 EVKSA

-332 LKTIELFK
+332 SKTTELFK
-340 KLCSSNAE
+340 RLCSSNAE
-348 FYESAFQNTNSTNE
+348 FYESAFQNANSTNE

-400 FKSNAGLQKA
+400 FKSSAGLQKA
-410 FEQANSL
+410 FDQANSL
-417 KNRVLEEQKLTL
+417 KNRVLDDQKLTL

-458 GALGCNLDY
+458 GALGCNLNY
-467 LLNKQ
+467 LLDKQ
-472 EDESYPWVIDIANLD
+472 EGESYPWVIDIANLD

-514 NKVVSMDELEYVG
+514 NKVISMDELEYVG

-541 AKADYIPLSMED
+541 AKADYIPLTMKN
-553 ADIFDEIYFKTLADE
+553 ADIFDEIYFKTLADK

-574 APLFLHRIRRED
+574 ISLDLQRLKRED
-586 IFGAEK
+586 LFGHEVK
-592 KKVSTQKTNRKP
+592 EHRKKVNRKP
-604 RSKIQRKS
+604 KSKIQKKS
-612 RKLNRNK
+612 RKVNRK

>member
-1 MGFLKFEDMMKLG
+1 MKPE
-14 LHNELLKA
+14 LHDELLKA
-22 IEELKQLT
+22 IKELKQLT

-46 FKFNHGKSTTLS
+46 FEFNHGKSTTLS

-79 PIEFSDHLDKEIS
+79 PTEFNDHLDKKIS
-92 KLLNQIFSF
+92 KLLNRIFSF
-101 YTLNYFDLDKNNEN
+101 YTLNYFDVDKNNEN
-115 DKKTKLVVMSAFIH
+115 DKQTKLVVMSAFIH

-143 EWIVFWFKDY
+143 EWIFFWFKDY
-153 SRILQENYKFSV
+153 STILQENYKFSV

-172 ALLEDGIQDN
+172 TLLEDEIQNN
-182 FDEGKKEIQ
+182 FDERKKEIQ
-191 LLDLYRQRFLD
+191 LLDLYRQRFLE

-213 EVQRIKDDS
+213 EMQRIKDDS
-222 ELQERMKNFFENSLK
+222 EVQGKMKNFFDNSLK

-243 SKMSDKFGS
+243 SKISDKFES
-252 EKLNSILNVFSLKRG
+252 EKLDNILNVFSLKRG

-301 FISIINFLENFLYK
+301 FIAIINFLENFLYK
-315 EVKNA
+315 EVKSA

-332 LKTIELFK
+332 SKTTELFK
-340 KLCSSNAE
+340 RLCSSNAE
-348 FYESAFQNTNSTNE
+348 FYESAFQNANSTNE

-400 FKSNAGLQKA
+400 FKSSAGLQKA
-410 FEQANSL
+410 FDQANSL
-417 KNRVLEEQKLTL
+417 KNRVLDDQKLTL

-458 GALGCNLDY
+458 GALGCNLNY
-467 LLNKQ
+467 LLDKQ
-472 EDESYPWVIDIANLD
+472 EGESYPWVIDIANLD

-514 NKVVSMDELEYVG
+514 NKVISMDELEYVG

-541 AKADYIPLSMED
+541 AKADYIPLTMKD
-553 ADIFDEIYFKTLADE
+553 ADIFDEIYFKTLADK

-574 APLFLHRIRRED
+574 ISLDLQRLKRED
-586 IFGAEK
+586 LFGHEVK
-592 KKVSTQKTNRKP
+592 EHRKKVNRKP
-604 RSKIQRKS
+604 KSKIQKKS
-612 RKLNRNK
+612 RKVNRK

>member
-1 MGFLKFEDMMKLG
+1 MMKPE
-14 LHNELLKA
+14 LHDELLKA
-22 IEELKQLT
+22 IKELKQLT

-46 FKFNHGKSTTLS
+46 FEFNHGKSTTLS

-79 PIEFSDHLDKEIS
+79 PTEFNDHLDKKIS
-92 KLLNQIFSF
+92 KLLNRIFSF
-101 YTLNYFDLDKNNEN
+101 YTLNYFDVDKNNEN
-115 DKKTKLVVMSAFIH
+115 DKQTKLVVMSAFIH

-143 EWIVFWFKDY
+143 EWIFFWFKDY
-153 SRILQENYKFSV
+153 STILQENYKFSV

-172 ALLEDGIQDN
+172 TLLEDEIQNN
-182 FDEGKKEIQ
+182 FDERKKEIQ
-191 LLDLYRQRFLD
+191 LLDLYRQRFLE

-213 EVQRIKDDS
+213 EMQRIKDDS
-222 ELQERMKNFFENSLK
+222 ELQGKMKNFFDNSLK

-243 SKMSDKFGS
+243 SKISDKFES
-252 EKLNSILNVFSLKRG
+252 EKLDNILNVFSLKRG

-301 FISIINFLENFLYK
+301 FIAIINFLENFLYK
-315 EVKNA
+315 EVKSA
-320 QKNIQNRDKKLE
+320 QENIQNRDKKLE
-332 LKTIELFK
+332 SKTTELFK
-340 KLCSSNAE
+340 RLCSSNAE
-348 FYESAFQNTNSTNE
+348 FYESAFQNANSTNE

-400 FKSNAGLQKA
+400 FKSSAGLQKA
-410 FEQANSL
+410 FDQANSL
-417 KNRVLEEQKLTL
+417 KNRVLDDQKLTL

-458 GALGCNLDY
+458 GALGCNLNY
-467 LLNKQ
+467 LLDKQ
-472 EDESYPWVIDIANLD
+472 EGESYPWVIDIANLD

-514 NKVVSMDELEYVG
+514 NKVISMDELEYVG

-541 AKADYIPLSMED
+541 AKADYIPLTMED
-553 ADIFDEIYFKTLADE
+553 ADIFDEIYFKTLADK

-574 APLFLHRIRRED
+574 ISLDLQRLKRED
-586 IFGAEK
+586 LFGHEVK
-592 KKVSTQKTNRKP
+592 EHRKKVNRKP
-604 RSKIQRKS
+604 KSKIQKKS
-612 RKLNRNK
+612 RKVNRK

>member
-1 MGFLKFEDMMKLG
+1 MKPE
-14 LHNELLKA
+14 LHDELLKA

-46 FKFNHGKSTTLS
+46 FEFNHGKSTTLS

-79 PIEFSDHLDKEIS
+79 PTEFNDHLDKKIS
-92 KLLNQIFSF
+92 KLLNRIFSF
-101 YTLNYFDLDKNNEN
+101 YTLNYFDVDKNNEN
-115 DKKTKLVVMSAFIH
+115 DKQTKLVVMSAFIH

-143 EWIVFWFKDY
+143 EWIFFWFKDY
-153 SRILQENYKFSV
+153 STILQENYKFSV

-172 ALLEDGIQDN
+172 NLLEDEIQNN
-182 FDEGKKEIQ
+182 FDERKKEIQ
-191 LLDLYRQRFLD
+191 LLDLYRQRFLE

-213 EVQRIKDDS
+213 EMQRIKDDS
-222 ELQERMKNFFENSLK
+222 ELQGKMKNFFDNSLK

-243 SKMSDKFGS
+243 SKISDKFES
-252 EKLNSILNVFSLKRG
+252 EKLNNILNVFSLKRG

-301 FISIINFLENFLYK
+301 FIAIINFLENFLYK
-315 EVKNA
+315 EVKSA

-332 LKTIELFK
+332 SKTTELFK
-340 KLCSSNAE
+340 RLCSSNAE
-348 FYESAFQNTNSTNE
+348 FYESAFQNANSTNE

-400 FKSNAGLQKA
+400 FKSSAGLQKA
-410 FEQANSL
+410 FDQANSL
-417 KNRVLEEQKLTL
+417 KNRVLDDQKLTL

-458 GALGCNLDY
+458 GALGCNLNY
-467 LLNKQ
+467 LLDKQ
-472 EDESYPWVIDIANLD
+472 EGESYPWVIDIANLD

-514 NKVVSMDELEYVG
+514 NKVISMDELEYVG

-541 AKADYIPLSMED
+541 AKADYIPLTMED

-574 APLFLHRIRRED
+574 ISLDLQRLKRED
-586 IFGAEK
+586 LFGHEVK
-592 KKVSTQKTNRKP
+592 EHRKKVNRKP
-604 RSKIQRKS
+604 KSKIQKKS
-612 RKLNRNK
+612 RKVNRK